1 MQNTPKV
8 KSFFSLQ
15 NNTLKKSKNKKKKK
29 KKMRKGFLEKKK
41 KENYSNISE
50 FLCNSIKDIL
60 DL

>member
-15 NNTLKKSKNKKKKK
+15 NNTLKKSKNKNKNK

-41 KENYSNISE
+41 KKIIQIFPS
-50 FLCNSIKDIL
+50 FFVTQ
-60 DL
+60 